1 MNADAPPASTHALD
15 KRPAL
20 RPSESV
26 LSTARR
32 VPPAVAVGLLCL
44 AATLLADAVLK
55 HESGLRG
62 DDPYYER
69 MATHPAGPHTF
80 PYAYRVAVPW
90 VVHILPF
97 SHTASFTLLACLSLS
112 ATGGVLFTLL
122 RIFDVG
128 PRLSV
133 ALVVGL
139 VLSPAALVVI
149 LRHGRNVDPES
160 LLVLTLGTL
169 FIVRRQKLALGITM
183 LIGATV
189 RESSLF
195 LIPFAY
201 AVWAERLFD
210 RQALKDTAI
219 VSALPA
225 ILYLF
230 MRTSIDA
237 RGKEWPGTLVTARWH
252 VIKEALGGGGS
263 KVEARRM
270 AYVFG
275 PIWVVAPFALLTLRF
290 ARRSLVLVALCA
302 VSMTFAL
309 DWGRVI
315 FLAAPVFYI
324 AAGHVIK
331 DRRRLAIATVTLLLA
346 MDLGYAI
353 YMQAYGVSHGLDA
366 PLVPTERVY

>member
-1 MNADAPPASTHALD
+1 LNADAPPASTHALD
-15 KRPAL
+15 KRPSL
-20 RPSESV
+20 SPSDS
-26 LSTARR
+26 LLATARR
-32 VPPAVAVGLLCL
+32 VPPAVAVALLCL
-44 AATLLADAVLK
+44 VATLLANAVLK
-55 HESGLRG
+55 HESGIRG

-69 MATHPAGPHTF
+69 MATHPGGPHTF
-80 PYAYRVAVPW
+80 PYAYRIAVPW
-90 VVHILPF
+90 VVHVLPF
-97 SHTASFTLLACLSLS
+97 SHTTSFTLLACLSL
-112 ATGGVLFTLL
+112 AVTGGVLFTLL
-122 RIFDVG
+122 GIFDVR

-210 RQALKDTAI
+210 RQALKDTAM

-237 RGKEWPGTLVTARWH
+237 RGKEWPGTLLSARWN
-252 VIKEALGGGGS
+252 VIKEALRGGGWH
-263 KVEARRM
+263 VEARRM

-290 ARRSLVLVALCA
+290 ARRSLVLVALCV

-315 FLAAPVFYI
+315 FLAAPVIYI

-353 YMQAYGVSHGLDA
+353 YMQAYGVKHGLDA